1 MDTSLG
7 IFFIFGAIAGIFLY
21 FLPGL
26 IAGKRKHKYSLLI
39 TILNF
44 FLGWTIF
51 GWLGLLVWA
60 LIDTTPKS
68 SGVDELKTLAELKE
82 KGIISEE
89 EFELKKKNLM
99 DRI

>member
-1 MDTSLG
+1 METEFTV
-7 IFFIFGAIAGIFLY
+7 FFVFGAIAGIFLY

-60 LIDTTPKS
+60 LIDTSKAGS
-68 SGVDELKTLAELKE
+68 VDELKKLAELKE
-82 KGIISEE
+82 QGIITEE
-89 EFELKKKNLM
+89 EFEQKKKNLM
-99 DRI
+99 DKI

>member
-1 MDTSLG
+1 METEFTV
-7 IFFIFGAIAGIFLY
+7 FFVFITIAGIFLY

-60 LIDTTPKS
+60 LIDTSKTGS
-68 SGVDELKTLAELKE
+68 VDELKTLADLKE
-82 KGIISEE
+82 KGVITEE
-89 EFELKKKNLM
+89 EFEQKKKNLM
-99 DRI
+99 DKI